1 MPFVVIR
8 VDLEIIVLSEVSQ
21 TKTISYD
28 IVYMWNLK
36 SDRNELIY
44 KIEADHRLKLK
55 PKAQIYGF
63 WGKGQR
69 QRQIGSL

>member
-1 MPFVVIR
+1 
-8 VDLEIIVLSEVSQ
+8 
-21 TKTISYD
+21 
-28 IVYMWNLK
+28 MWNLK

-69 QRQIGSL
+69 